1 MSKKKLHYDPTA
13 VDDHLDNMYEGWF
26 LDYASYVI
34 LERAVPSLEDGL
46 KPVQRRILHS
56 MKEMDDGRF
65 HKVANI
71 IGQTMQ
77 YHPHGDAAIGDAL
90 VNLGQKDLLIDTQGN
105 WGDTRT
111 GDPAAAPRYIE
122 ARLSKFGLE
131 VAFNADTTEWQLS
144 YDGRKKEPVNLPIKF
159 PMVLAQGVEGIAVGL
174 STKILPHNFIELIDA
189 SIDVLKGKET
199 NLIPDFPTGGS
210 MDASDYTGGKRGG
223 RLKVRA
229 KIEAVNNKTLVIKEL
244 PYGVTT
250 ESLIDSILKANE
262 KGKIKIRKVTDNTAK
277 NVEVVVELPSGVTT
291 DKAIDALYAF
301 TRCQESISPLAC
313 VISDDKPHFLD
324 VNVILKTSTH
334 NTLELLRQELLIE
347 QGKLQHRWH
356 LASLERIFIENKIY
370 RDIEEAES
378 WEEVLQV
385 IDTGIHKYISTPNRE
400 NKKKTVIELFRDVT
414 EEDLVRLTEIKIKR
428 ISKFDSFKADELIK
442 RIEDELTEVQFHLD
456 NLIDYAIRYF
466 ENLKKKYGKGK
477 ERKTILT
484 QFGQIDKTAVAVSNV
499 KLYVNKKEGFI
510 GTGLRKDEYLFDCS
524 DIDYTIII
532 RKDGTMQVKKV
543 DDKVFVGKGIEY
555 VGIWKKGDDR
565 TTYNLI
571 YTNMD
576 GKKYVTYV
584 KRFQVKAVTYDREY
598 NLFGTAKRGKLQYIS
613 INPNAEAERVQITLT
628 PGCNARNKVF
638 EFDFANL
645 DIKGRTAKGNILT
658 KYPVKNI
665 YMKEAGQ
672 STIGGMH
679 FYLDEGTGRVNSDE
693 YGIHLGEFFGD
704 EEFLMLYK
712 DGSYEVKKLEV
723 NLKLHHWEDV
733 LEYQILN
740 PETVITAVYYDGNK
754 ESYYVKRFQ
763 IETST
768 LGQKFDFI
776 GEDDKNE
783 LLFVTVHPAPIMEF
797 EFVKG
802 REKEIVNERIELEQF
817 LDVKGWKA
825 IGNKINYRE
834 PQNFKF
840 EKPEIHIEEDEP
852 QNDDLLNEGS
862 QQNLFGESE

>member
-1 MSKKKLHYDPTA
+1 MSKKNLHYDPTK

-131 VAFNADTTEWQLS
+131 VAFNSDTTEWQLS

-189 SIDVLKGKET
+189 SIDVLKGNET

-223 RLKVRA
+223 KLKVRA
-229 KIEAVNNKTLVIKEL
+229 TIEATNNKTLVIKEL

-262 KGKIKIRKVTDNTAK
+262 KGKIKIKRVTDNTAK
-277 NVEVVVELPSGVTT
+277 HVEVLVELPSGVTT

-324 VNVILKTSTH
+324 VNDILKTSTK

-347 QGKLQHRWH
+347 QRKLQHRWH
-356 LASLERIFIENKIY
+356 LASLERIFIENRIY

-378 WEEVLQV
+378 WKEVLNV
-385 IDTGIHKYISTPNRE
+385 IDAGIHKFISTPNRPNE
-400 NKKKTVIELFRDVT
+400 NKSSIELFRDVT

-442 RIEDELTEVQFHLD
+442 KIEDELTEVQFHLD
-456 NLIDYAIRYF
+456 HLIDHAIRYF

-477 ERKTILT
+477 ERKTTLT

-510 GTGLRKDEYLFDCS
+510 GTGLKKDEYLFDCS

-543 DDKVFVGKGIEY
+543 DDKVFVGKGIEHI
-555 VGIWKKGDDR
+555 GIWKKGDDR
-565 TTYNLI
+565 TTYNMV

-598 NLFGTAKRGKLQYIS
+598 NLFGSAKRGKLQYIS
-613 INPNAEAERVQITLT
+613 INPNAEAERVQITLS

-638 EFDFANL
+638 EFDFSNL

-665 YMKEAGQ
+665 LLKEAGQ

-693 YGIHLGEFFGD
+693 YGLLLGEFFGD
-704 EEFLMLYK
+704 EDFLMIYK

-723 NLKLHHWEDV
+723 NLKLHNWANV
-733 LEYQILN
+733 IEYKILT
-740 PETVITAVYYDGNK
+740 PETVVTAVYYEGSK
-754 ESYYVKRFQ
+754 KSFYVKRFH

-768 LGQKFDFI
+768 NGQKFDFI
-776 GEDDKNE
+776 GEDSKNE
-783 LLFVTVHPAPIMEF
+783 LLFATAHPSPIMKF
-797 EFVKG
+797 DFIKG
-802 REKEIVNERIELEQF
+802 RDKETVEEEIELEHF

-825 IGNKINYRE
+825 IGNKLNYRE

-840 EKPEIHIEEDEP
+840 EKPEIQIEEEEKLDHLP
-852 QNDDLLNEGS
+852 DDGE
-862 QQNLFGESE
+862 QQNLFKELE

>member
-1 MSKKKLHYDPTA
+1 MSKKKLHYDPTI